1 MGLKSL
7 RLDKGWSQ
15 EQLATISGLSHRT
28 IQRAERGETPSLE
41 TLRALASS
49 FELTPARLR
58 DLIQP
63 QETERPDMASTDTP
77 PNPAPNPPADTTGP
91 NSGAGTTGPDTGPVI
106 GPATKRILIAVG
118 VYIAVM
124 SWLAVMQA
132 VAGWDPE
139 LLPFI
144 GLTGA
149 GLVAT
154 TAFMALGGDKPEA
167 D

>member
-49 FELTPARLR
+49 FDLTPARLR

-63 QETERPDMASTDTP
+63 QETERPDMATTNTTPNPTADTP
-77 PNPAPNPPADTTGP
+77 GP
-91 NSGAGTTGPDTGPVI
+91 NTGPDSGPDTTGPVI

-124 SWLAVMQA
+124 SCL
-132 VAGWDPE
+132 
-139 LLPFI
+139 
-144 GLTGA
+144 
-149 GLVAT
+149 
-154 TAFMALGGDKPEA
+154 AFMALGGDKPET
-167 D
+167 

>member
-63 QETERPDMASTDTP
+63 QETERPDMANTDTTA
-77 PNPAPNPPADTTGP
+77 NLTADTTAP
-91 NSGAGTTGPDTGPVI
+91 NTGPDTGPVI

>member
-63 QETERPDMASTDTP
+63 QETERPDMASTDTHTI
-77 PNPAPNPPADTTGP
+77 PAPNPPADTTGT
-91 NSGAGTTGPDTGPVI
+91 NTGPDTGPNTGPVI